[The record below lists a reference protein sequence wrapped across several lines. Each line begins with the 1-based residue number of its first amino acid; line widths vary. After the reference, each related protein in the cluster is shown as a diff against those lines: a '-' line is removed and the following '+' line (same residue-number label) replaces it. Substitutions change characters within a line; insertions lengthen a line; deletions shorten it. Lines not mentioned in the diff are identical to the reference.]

1 MKRREP
7 SWIPL
12 VLILTTSC
20 TILVCII
27 CRTNDEHSAYRQSD
41 TIVKKFTTETICRI
55 DQIVLHR
62 EKYKQS
68 SMIILNSTFLI
79 SFEVI
84 SNGNS
89 RRVQAEHWAVPVPF
103 KPDLINSTYRCFID
117 PLDTQQQPLT
127 EIPDIASIRHDFIW
141 YTLIPNLT
149 FIVLLT
155 IILLLVIILFLM
167 YPPQR
172 WFRRARQKQPETTKA

>member
-1 MKRREP
+1 M
-7 SWIPL
+7 
-12 VLILTTSC
+12 
-20 TILVCII
+20 
-27 CRTNDEHSAYRQSD
+27 
-41 TIVKKFTTETICRI
+41 ETICRI

-117 PLDTQQQPLT
+117 PLNTQQQPLT

-141 YTLIPNLT
+141 YTLIPILMV
-149 FIVLLT
+149 IVLST
-155 IILLLVIILFLM
+155 IILLLIIILLLM
-167 YPPQR
+167 TISDVTPR
-172 WFRRARQKQPETTKA
+172 RRFRRARQIQPEITKA

>member
-1 MKRREP
+1 M
-7 SWIPL
+7 
-12 VLILTTSC
+12 
-20 TILVCII
+20 
-27 CRTNDEHSAYRQSD
+27 
-41 TIVKKFTTETICRI
+41 ETICRI

-79 SFEVI
+79 SFEVN

-117 PLDTQQQPLT
+117 PLDTQQQPLI
-127 EIPDIASIRHDFIW
+127 EIPDIVSIR
-141 YTLIPNLT
+141 
-149 FIVLLT
+149 
-155 IILLLVIILFLM
+155 
-167 YPPQR
+167 
-172 WFRRARQKQPETTKA
+172 